1 MVYEFK
7 FPDVGEGITEG
18 ELVKWLV
25 AEGDSVKV
33 DQHICEVE
41 TDKAVVEMPSPKAG
55 KIQKLLFKAGDTI
68 KVGEVFVLIDDGS
81 AEGPSAPVKEE
92 THPPEDKKKEGEE
105 KYTGSVVGFLEE
117 AKEISPVQQSAQVSS
132 SQPERKKVKATLM
145 IRKLAKEKG
154 VDITTLTGTG
164 PDGRITK
171 EDVEKAPKGEAPQT
185 PAKPSQTAPEQP
197 VTAGGGKH
205 VKKYDM
211 FGYLERQP
219 LKGIRKKAAKV
230 MATAHTQIPPVTNHQ
245 EADVTELEILRKH
258 EKEALKAENIKLTSL
273 TYIVK
278 AVTDALQKHPLLN
291 AILEDETVV
300 MKKYYNIGVA
310 VETEAGLMVPVI
322 KRTNTKNIKEIAAEI
337 QKLADEAKSRKINLM
352 DLKGASFSITNIG
365 GIGNVEYFTPIIN
378 PPEVAILGIGR
389 TQEKPVVR
397 NGKVEV
403 RKMMPLS
410 LTFDHRV
417 VDGVAATL
425 FMEDVVKNLEN
436 ASSLGK

>member
-1 MVYEFK
+1 MVFEFK

-41 TDKAVVEMPSPKAG
+41 TDKAVVEMPSPKEG
-55 KIQKLLFKAGDTI
+55 KIQKLLFKEGDTI

-81 AEGPSAPVKEE
+81 QGEPSSKEASPEKPAPERKKEE
-92 THPPEDKKKEGEE
+92 GE

-117 AKEISPVQQSAQVSS
+117 AKEISPVQQSTSMP
-132 SQPERKKVKATLM
+132 SQPERKRVKATLM
-145 IRKLAKEKG
+145 VRKLAKEKG
-154 VDITTLTGTG
+154 VDITTLQGTG

-171 EDVEKAPKGEAPQT
+171 EDVEKAPQGSSQAQ
-185 PAKPSQTAPEQP
+185 PAPSQP
-197 VTAGGGKH
+197 VQSTEKPAHSGGVH
-205 VKKYDM
+205 TKKYDM
-211 FGYLERQP
+211 FGYVERQP
-219 LKGIRKKAAKV
+219 LKGIRKKAAEAMTKSH
-230 MATAHTQIPPVTNHQ
+230 AQIPPVTNHQ

-258 EKEALKAENIKLTSL
+258 EKEALKAENIKVTSL
-273 TYIVK
+273 TYVIK

-291 AILEDETVV
+291 AILEGDMVV
-300 MKKYYNIGVA
+300 MKKYYNIGFA
-310 VETEAGLMVPVI
+310 VGTENGLMVPVI
-322 KRTNTKNIKEIAAEI
+322 KRTNTKNTKEIAAEL

-365 GIGNVEYFTPIIN
+365 GMGNVEYFTPIIN

-389 TQEKPVVR
+389 TQEKAVVKD
-397 NGKVEV
+397 GKIEI